1 MLCQPLRQT
10 IVQSI
15 TVFLSFSSLR
25 DVWFWDSVHKFSP
38 QSTNQKIIM
47 LYWHRCYWGVSN
59 AWKIFAKKTRILKN
73 PFCYYGTIARN
84 TTTHFFFTITS
95 APFELKGKP
104 VFPPHFFVFYYIFP
118 LLEHNNIESPINN
131 TLWKIHIVNK
141 VQKKIGGLPCWA
153 QYSYRKG

>member
-1 MLCQPLRQT
+1 MYMCTYQIPFHIFYWTHNEIKLGKNPTLICKVCSSSINVFWKKNSSIFSKKLMLCQPLRQT

-25 DVWFWDSVHKFSP
+25 DVWFSDSVHKFSP

-59 AWKIFAKKTRILKN
+59 AWKIFAKKPRILKN

-84 TTTHFFFTITS
+84 TTTHFF
-95 APFELKGKP
+95 
-104 VFPPHFFVFYYIFP
+104 
-118 LLEHNNIESPINN
+118 HN
-131 TLWKIHIVNK
+131 HICSFWVK
-141 VQKKIGGLPCWA
+141 
-153 QYSYRKG
+153 R

>member
-1 MLCQPLRQT
+1 MKKRILQFFQKSLCYASPWSKELSNQLQF
-10 IVQSI
+10 
-15 TVFLSFSSLR
+15 FLSFSSLR
-25 DVWFWDSVHKFSP
+25 DVWFSDSVHKFSP

-104 VFPPHFFVFYYIFP
+104 VFPPHFFVF
-118 LLEHNNIESPINN
+118 LLYFSPFR
-131 TLWKIHIVNK
+131 
-141 VQKKIGGLPCWA
+141 A
-153 QYSYRKG
+153 Q